1 MSPLAISYELLTRH
15 RTAVVGLLDTLEKA
29 GIERL
34 KRSADKHAATATLLF
49 VDADTPPGEVRDVV
63 NALPNG
69 PDSQTMA
76 IALDRLPTPMG
87 WTLLKTGVSEVISCP
102 AMDDPAAAV
111 ISRLRYWRDIDETV
125 RSLQKTL
132 IGSSPAWTATLRQIA
147 ELARSDCPVL
157 ILGESGTGKELVAQ
171 QIHRLDGRDTKKEC
185 VVVDCTN
192 LIPGLV
198 GSELF
203 GHEKGAF
210 THAINQRDGAI
221 AMAHEGTLFLDEL
234 GELPLP
240 LQAELLR
247 VMQEG
252 MYKRVGSDVWRRA
265 NFRLVSATNRNL
277 TEEITHGRFR
287 SDLYY
292 RVSGWVCHL
301 PPLRNRREDIPQLA
315 AHFFRNRYHRSQ
327 PIDPPVLDFLMLK
340 DYPGNIRE
348 LQQLVHRIASKHV
361 GDGPITIGDIP
372 RTDWPDFA
380 DADGA
385 IDQPDELSHG
395 IKRLLYQ
402 GIGLK
407 EMKDIV
413 TDIAKKEAIRCEQ
426 GNLKLAAQRLGCS
439 ERILQMHRREEH
451 GALDSD
457 N

>member
-1 MSPLAISYELLTRH
+1 MPSLTVSYELFTRH
-15 RTAVVGLLDTLEKA
+15 RTAVVGLLDALEKA

-34 KRSADKHAATATLLF
+34 TRPMDKHAATATLLF

-63 NALPNG
+63 ESLPNG
-69 PDSQTMA
+69 RQSQTMA
-76 IALDRLPTPMG
+76 IALDRLPTQTG
-87 WTLLKTGVSEVISCP
+87 WTLLKAGISEVISCS
-102 AMDDPAAAV
+102 AMENPAAAV
-111 ISRLRYWRDIDETV
+111 VSRLRYWHEINETV
-125 RSLQKTL
+125 RSIQKTL
-132 IGSSPAWTATLRQIA
+132 IGSSPAWVATLRQIA

-171 QIHRLDGRDTKKEC
+171 QIHRLDPRPGKKEC

-210 THAINQRDGAI
+210 THAISHRDGAI

-234 GELPLP
+234 GELPLS

-265 NFRLVSATNRNL
+265 SFRLVSATNRNL
-277 TEEITHGRFR
+277 ADEITNGRFR
-287 SDLYY
+287 PDLFY
-292 RVSGWVCHL
+292 RVSGWVCQL
-301 PPLRNRREDIPQLA
+301 PPLRHRREDIPQLA
-315 AHFFRNRYHRSQ
+315 GHFFRHLYHRPQ
-327 PIDPPVLDFLMLK
+327 PIDPQVIDFLMLK

-380 DADGA
+380 ETDNPA
-385 IDQPDELSHG
+385 DQPDELSHS

-413 TDIAKKEAIRCEQ
+413 TDIAKKEAIRAEQ

-439 ERILQMHRREEH
+439 ERILQMHRRDENT
-451 GALDSD
+451 ASD
-457 N
+457 Q